1 YGVVDYPTL
10 TWFALL
16 VAVTLQTSFL
26 TPPVGF
32 ALFYLKG
39 VCPPEVKLVEIYR
52 GVVPFIVLQLI
63 ALVLVFVF
71 PALVT
76 WLPAQA
82 FKPL

>member
-1 YGVVDYPTL
+1 
-10 TWFALL
+10 
-16 VAVTLQTSFL
+16 
-26 TPPVGF
+26 
-32 ALFYLKG
+32 
-39 VCPPEVKLVEIYR
+39 VKLVEIYR

-82 FKPL
+82 FQPL

>member
-1 YGVVDYPTL
+1 
-10 TWFALL
+10 
-16 VAVTLQTSFL
+16 
-26 TPPVGF
+26 
-32 ALFYLKG
+32 
-39 VCPPEVKLVEIYR
+39 VKLVEIYR